1 MARNKEFDPTL
12 VLRKATEI
20 FGHYGY
26 EGTSMQN
33 LLDGLGIARQSL
45 YDTYG
50 TKRELFILAIKH
62 YLNEKSLA
70 ASEYLERPDSG
81 KAAIADIF
89 YQIATV
95 LKDERRR
102 NECFIICSAIDQIP
116 HNPEIAAYFEK
127 DKSRLEQ
134 AFYVAL
140 LRAKKQG
147 ELSNRQED
155 LLALSRYLYHARYSL
170 TQAAKISSDPKVLDN
185 IVAVILSTLD

>member
-1 MARNKEFDPTL
+1 MARNKEFDTTL

-26 EGTSMQN
+26 EGTSLQN
-33 LLDGLGIARQSL
+33 LLEGLGIARQSL

-70 ASEYLERPDSG
+70 VVEYLERPGS
-81 KAAIADIF
+81 KKEAIAQIF
-89 YQIATV
+89 YAIAAV
-95 LKDERRR
+95 LKDEMRR

-116 HNPEIAAYFEK
+116 HDPEIAAYFAK
-127 DKSRLEQ
+127 DKSLLEQ
-134 AFYVAL
+134 AFYDAL
-140 LRAKKQG
+140 VRAKQQG
-147 ELSNRQED
+147 ELSDRHGD

-170 TQAAKISSDPKVLDN
+170 TQVVKITSDPKVLDN
-185 IVAVILSTLD
+185 VVAVILSTLD